1 MQPKVNNILA
11 LVLIAA
17 IIAAVGAFAFSKPAK
32 PAVKLEIPKLFSS
45 ISERGAV
52 YAKQTLKLRGEP
64 VTLTGYAASDPNI
77 PDRFVLTRTRKTV
90 CSPCDE
96 SADYPSS
103 ITVIF
108 PNAETEAV
116 PVSIDSVFVYLANG
130 QKLPPTGKKV
140 HVTGKLELS
149 QNTDAITR
157 YSSLVQVR
165 DATTNILE

>member
-1 MQPKVNNILA
+1 MQAKVNNILA
-11 LVLIAA
+11 LGLIAA
-17 IIAAVGAFAFSKPAK
+17 ILAAISAFAFSKPIK

-45 ISERGAV
+45 ITARGAV
-52 YAKQTLKLRGEP
+52 YAKQTLELRGEL
-64 VTLTGYAASDPNI
+64 VTLTGFAASDPNI

-108 PNAETEAV
+108 PNADTEAV
-116 PVSIDSVFVYLANG
+116 PVSTDSVFVYLANG
-130 QKLPPTGKKV
+130 QKLPITGEKIRI
-140 HVTGKLELS
+140 TGKLELTQS
-149 QNTDAITR
+149 TDAITR

-165 DATTNILE
+165 DAKLNILE

>member
-11 LVLIAA
+11 LGLIAA
-17 IIAAVGAFAFSKPAK
+17 IIAAIGTFAFSKPNK
-32 PAVKLEIPKLFSS
+32 PVVKLEISKLFSS
-45 ISERGAV
+45 ITARGAV
-52 YAKQTLKLRGEP
+52 YAKPTLELQGNL
-64 VTLTGYAASDPNI
+64 VTLTGFAASDPNI
-77 PDRFVLTRTRKTV
+77 PDRFVLTQTRKTV

-116 PVSIDSVFVYLANG
+116 PVSTDSVFVYLANR
-130 QKLPPTGKKV
+130 QKLPITGEKIRI
-140 HVTGKLELS
+140 TGKLELTQS
-149 QNTDAITR
+149 TDEITR

-165 DATTNILE
+165 DTSLQILE

>member
-1 MQPKVNNILA
+1 MQPKPNNIFSLG
-11 LVLIAA
+11 LIAA
-17 IIAAVGAFAFSKPAK
+17 ILAAVSTFAFSKPNK

-52 YAKQTLKLRGEP
+52 YAKQTLELRGNL
-64 VTLTGYAASDPNI
+64 VTVTGFAASDPNVK
-77 PDRFVLTRTRKTV
+77 DRFVLTRTRKTV

-108 PNAETEAV
+108 PNANTEAV
-116 PVSIDSVFVYLANG
+116 PVSTDSVFVYLANG
-130 QKLPPTGKKV
+130 QKVPATGEKIR
-140 HVTGKLELS
+140 VTGKLELNQS
-149 QNTDAITR
+149 TDSITR

-165 DATTNILE
+165 DTSLQILE

>member
-1 MQPKVNNILA
+1 MQLKINNIFA
-11 LVLIAA
+11 LGLIAA
-17 IIAAVGAFAFSKPAK
+17 IIAAIGAFAFSKPSK

-52 YAKQTLKLRGEP
+52 YAKQTLELRGGQ
-64 VTLTGYAASDPNI
+64 VTVTGFAASDPNI

-116 PVSIDSVFVYLANG
+116 PVSTDSVFVYLANG
-130 QKLPPTGKKV
+130 QKLPTTGEKIRI
-140 HVTGKLELS
+140 TGKLELTQS
-149 QNTDAITR
+149 TDSITR

-165 DATTNILE
+165 EASLSPIQ

>member
-1 MQPKVNNILA
+1 MQLKVNNILA

-17 IIAAVGAFAFSKPAK
+17 IIAAVSTFAFSKPNK
-32 PAVKLEIPKLFSS
+32 PATKLEIPKLFSS
-45 ISERGAV
+45 ITARGAV
-52 YAKQTLKLRGEP
+52 YAKSTLELRGNL
-64 VTLTGYAASDPNI
+64 VTLTGFAASDPNI

-108 PNAETEAV
+108 PNADTEAV
-116 PVSIDSVFVYLANG
+116 PVSTDSVFVYLANG
-130 QKLPPTGKKV
+130 QKLPTTGEKIRI
-140 HVTGKLELS
+140 TGKLELTQS
-149 QNTDAITR
+149 TDSITR

-165 DATTNILE
+165 NASLSPIQ

>member
-1 MQPKVNNILA
+1 MQPKTNNILA
-11 LVLIAA
+11 FGLIAA
-17 IIAAVGAFAFSKPAK
+17 ILAAISTFAFSKSEK

-45 ISERGAV
+45 ITERGAM
-52 YAKQTLKLRGEP
+52 YAKTTLELRGEP
-64 VTLTGYAASDPNI
+64 VTLTGFAASDPNI

-116 PVSIDSVFVYLANG
+116 PVSTDSVFVYLANG
-130 QKLPPTGKKV
+130 QKLPTTGEKIR
-140 HVTGKLELS
+140 VTGKLELTQS
-149 QNTDAITR
+149 TDAITR
-157 YSSLVQVR
+157 YSSLVQLR
-165 DATTNILE
+165 EATLSPIQ

>member
-1 MQPKVNNILA
+1 MQLKINNILA
-11 LVLIAA
+11 LGLIAA
-17 IIAAVGAFAFSKPAK
+17 ILAAIGAFAFSKPSK

-45 ISERGAV
+45 ITTRGAV
-52 YAKQTLKLRGEP
+52 YAKSTLELRGNW
-64 VTLTGYAASDPNI
+64 VTVTGFAASDPNI

-116 PVSIDSVFVYLANG
+116 PVSTDSVFVYLANG
-130 QKLPPTGKKV
+130 QKLPTTGEKIR
-140 HVTGKLELS
+140 VTGKLELNQS
-149 QNTDAITR
+149 TDSITR

-165 DATTNILE
+165 DTSLQILE

>member
-11 LVLIAA
+11 LVLMAA
-17 IIAAVGAFAFSKPAK
+17 IIAAIGAFAFSKPSK

-45 ISERGAV
+45 ISTRGAV
-52 YAKQTLKLRGEP
+52 YAKQTLALRGEH
-64 VTLTGYAASDPNI
+64 VTLAGFAASDPNI

-108 PNAETEAV
+108 PNADTEAV
-116 PVSIDSVFVYLANG
+116 PVSPDSVFVYLANG
-130 QKLPPTGKKV
+130 QKLPTTGEKIS
-140 HVTGKLELS
+140 VTGKLELTQS
-149 QNTDAITR
+149 TDEITR
-157 YSSLVQVR
+157 YSSLVQLR
-165 DATTNILE
+165 DTSLQILE

>member
-1 MQPKVNNILA
+1 MPTKVNNIFA

-17 IIAAVGAFAFSKPAK
+17 IIAAISTFAFSKPEK

-45 ISERGAV
+45 INERGAV
-52 YAKQTLKLRGEP
+52 YAKQTLGLRGNL
-64 VTLTGYAASDPNI
+64 VTLTGFAASDPNI

-108 PNAETEAV
+108 PNADTEAV
-116 PVSIDSVFVYLANG
+116 PVSTDSVFVYLANG
-130 QKLPPTGKKV
+130 QKLPTTGEKIRI
-140 HVTGKLELS
+140 TGKLELTQS
-149 QNTDAITR
+149 TDTITR
-157 YSSLVQVR
+157 YSSLVQLR
-165 DATTNILE
+165 ETTLSPIQ

>member
-1 MQPKVNNILA
+1 MQPKINNVLA
-11 LVLIAA
+11 LGLIAA
-17 IIAAVGAFAFSKPAK
+17 ILAAIGAFAFSKPSK

-45 ISERGAV
+45 ITTRGAV
-52 YAKQTLKLRGEP
+52 YAKQTLELRGEA
-64 VTLTGYAASDPNI
+64 VTLTGFAASDPNI

-116 PVSIDSVFVYLANG
+116 PVSTDSVFVYLANG
-130 QKLPPTGKKV
+130 QKIPITGEKV
-140 HVTGKLELS
+140 RITGNLELTQS
-149 QNTDAITR
+149 TDEITR

-165 DATTNILE
+165 SGIVSLL

>member
-1 MQPKVNNILA
+1 MQPRANNTLA
-11 LVLIAA
+11 LGLIAA
-17 IIAAVGAFAFSKPAK
+17 ILAAIGAFAFSKPSK

-45 ISERGAV
+45 INERGAV
-52 YAKQTLKLRGEP
+52 YAKQTLELRGEP
-64 VTLTGYAASDPNI
+64 VTLTGFAASDPNI

-116 PVSIDSVFVYLANG
+116 PVSTDSVFVYLATG
-130 QKLPPTGKKV
+130 QKLPSTGEKIRI
-140 HVTGKLELS
+140 TGKLELTQS
-149 QNTDAITR
+149 TDAITR

-165 DATTNILE
+165 NANLNSIQ

>member
-1 MQPKVNNILA
+1 MQPRINNILA

-17 IIAAVGAFAFSKPAK
+17 IIVAVGAFAFSKPAK

-45 ISERGAV
+45 ITARGAV
-52 YAKQTLKLRGEP
+52 YAKQTLALRGEP
-64 VTLTGYAASDPNI
+64 VTLTGFAASDPNI

-108 PNAETEAV
+108 PNADTEAV
-116 PVSIDSVFVYLANG
+116 SVSTDSVFVYLANN
-130 QKLPPTGKKV
+130 QKLPSTGEKIRI
-140 HVTGKLELS
+140 TGKLELS
-149 QNTDAITR
+149 QNTDTITR
-157 YSSLVQVR
+157 YSSLVQLRNANLKV
-165 DATTNILE
+165 LE